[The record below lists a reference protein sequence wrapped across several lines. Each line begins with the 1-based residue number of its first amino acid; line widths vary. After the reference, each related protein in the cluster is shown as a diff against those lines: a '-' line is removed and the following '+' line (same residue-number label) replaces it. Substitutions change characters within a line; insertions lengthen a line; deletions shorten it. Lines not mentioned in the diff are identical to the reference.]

1 MKTDASNAPVEKT
14 YTVFQGAKHL
24 LTATLSEVLPRV
36 KSLADQGKDA
46 FLILDDTSGREVDFD
61 LSGTLDEVL
70 AREIP
75 TLEPR
80 GPGRPKLGVLSRE
93 VGLLD
98 RHWAWLEAQPNG
110 VSASLRRIVEE
121 AMKREPA
128 KQRARAMREALGR
141 VMTSLAGDRP
151 HFEEATRAL
160 YAKDDA
166 RLEELVA
173 RWPRDIRVLVVSRA
187 QEIAALER

>member
-1 MKTDASNAPVEKT
+1 MKAEKT
-14 YTVFQGAKHL
+14 YTVFQGSKL
-24 LTATLSEVLPRV
+24 ISTGDIRETLARV
-36 KSLADQGKDA
+36 KSLSEQGKEA
-46 FLILDDTSGREVDFD
+46 FLILDNTTGREVDFD
-61 LSGTLDEVL
+61 LQGTLDEVL

-75 TLEPR
+75 SLEPR
-80 GPGRPKLGVLSRE
+80 GPGRPKLGVVGRE

-98 RHWAWLEAQPNG
+98 RHWAWLDEQPNG
-110 VSASLRRIVEE
+110 VSAALRRIVEE

-151 HFEEATRAL
+151 HFEEAMRAL

-173 RWPRDIRVLVVSRA
+173 RWPKDIRELVLARA